1 MSPRHSLLEA
11 LEHGT
16 EETLRTAART
26 YLKQVRAQKFQLFDT
41 GAPVAQLIREYSD
54 AIDWLLRQLWKHYL
68 PDTACSLIAVGGY
81 GRQEL
86 HPYSDIDLLILCE
99 QEPDEAEQARLS
111 GFLTLLWDLGLD
123 VGSAVRTPQAC
134 YEEGRQDVTI
144 ATNLLEARLIAG
156 HHDALQSIDALW
168 NNPDFWPAEAFYT
181 AKVAEQDARRK
192 KVEGTLYQ
200 LEPNIKEC
208 PGGLRDIQTIYWI
221 AKRMLHSHSLYA
233 LIRHHLITPE
243 EFARLDA
250 AGRTLHRL
258 RFALHRY
265 RGRREDRLL
274 FDNQILLA
282 EKLHIEGKTENERIE
297 RLMQGFYRSTRTIM
311 NLNEILLTDFKERI
325 FTPDHRPVRLNAR
338 FQVVEDLLDIQDDDA
353 FERNPATI
361 LEAFL
366 LFTYHP
372 ELKGLRARTI
382 RLIQQ
387 ALPFLDEDFE
397 HDEIHKALFTSLLHQ
412 PHGVFHALKYMHKY
426 GVLEKYIP
434 QFQKITGRMQ
444 FNMFHAYPVDEHTL
458 LVLRHIRRFFVN
470 AYEWEFPTAHRT
482 AQRLCRP
489 YCLYLAGLFHD
500 ITKGDEPHSETGAVF
515 ARQWCEAHN
524 LPKRDTQLVSW
535 LVRNHLIFSDTA
547 QKQDIT
553 DPEVIRRFAQR
564 VGSRERLDYLYL
576 LTLADVLSTSPDVWN
591 EWKNALFLELYN
603 ETAQA
608 LDTHLKTP
616 ENQAAKALQ
625 VQERAKTRLKK
636 AGLSTADYATLWRN
650 LLKTDFFARH
660 QPDHVARLTQLLCQ
674 AEKPLVHLSDTPVR
688 GASEIVIFTDDRD
701 FLFMQVTEQLEKAQ
715 LSIMD
720 AHTYSL
726 EDGSLLMLFYVL
738 DRNGQPLQDET
749 LREQLRNRLLD
760 TLSRPYTPAAF
771 APRLD
776 RKLRCFNVPTRIE
789 FETLNE
795 HHTALHLSTLDV
807 PGLLARVAQILVE
820 NEVRLHEARIATVGE
835 KAEDTFIISTRDN
848 RALDSEQQA
857 RLRDILNEQISCR

>member
-1 MSPRHSLLEA
+1 MTPRHQFLEA
-11 LEHGT
+11 LERG
-16 EETLRTAART
+16 EETTLRTAART
-26 YLKQVRAQKFQLFDT
+26 FLQHAREQQFQLFDE
-41 GAPVAQLIREYSD
+41 GAPVAQLIREHSD
-54 AIDWLLRQLWKHYL
+54 TLDWLLRHLWKHFL
-68 PDTACSLIAVGGY
+68 PETPHSLLAVGGY

-99 QEPDEAEQARLS
+99 QDPDEAEQAQLS
-111 GFLTLLWDLGLD
+111 AFLTLLWDLGLD
-123 VGSAVRTPQAC
+123 VGSAVRTPQTC

-156 HHDALQSIDALW
+156 RHEAMQAIETLW
-168 NNPDFWPAEAFYT
+168 SRPDFWPVKDFYQ
-181 AKVAEQDARRK
+181 AKVAEQDARRE

-200 LEPNIKEC
+200 LEPNLKEC

-221 AKRMLHSHSLYA
+221 AKRMLRSQSLYE

-274 FDNQILLA
+274 FDNQMLLA
-282 EKLHIEGKTENERIE
+282 EKLRIEGETENARIE

-325 FTPDHRPVRLNAR
+325 FSPDHRPIPLNAR
-338 FQVVEDLLDIQDDDA
+338 FQVVEDLLDIRDDDA

-366 LFTYHP
+366 LFTFHP

-387 ALPFLDEDFE
+387 ALPFLDDTF
-397 HDEIHKALFTSLLHQ
+397 HQDEVHKALFTSLLHQ

-470 AYEWEFPTAHRT
+470 AYEWEFPTAHRI
-482 AQRLCRP
+482 AQQLCRP

-500 ITKGDEPHSETGAVF
+500 ITKGDEPHSKTGAAF
-515 ARQWCEAHN
+515 AQQWCKAHN
-524 LPKRDTQLVSW
+524 LPKRDTALISW

-603 ETAQA
+603 ETARA
-608 LDTHLKTP
+608 LDAHLKTP

-625 VQERAKTRLKK
+625 VQECAKTRLKK
-636 AGLSTADYATLWRN
+636 AGFSSADYADLWRN

-660 QPDHVARLTQLLCQ
+660 PPDHVAQLTQLLSR
-674 AEKPLVHLSDTPVR
+674 AEKPMVHVSASPVR
-688 GASEIVIFTDDRD
+688 GATEIVIYTDDRD

-738 DRNGQPLQDET
+738 DANGQPLQDES
-749 LREQLRNRLLD
+749 LRDHLRSRLLE
-760 TLSRPYTPAAF
+760 TLSTSYTPRTF

-776 RKLRCFNVPTRIE
+776 RKLRCFNVPTQIE

-795 HHTALHLSTLDV
+795 HQTALHLSTLDV

-820 NEVRLHEARIATVGE
+820 NDIRLHEARIATVGE
-835 KAEDTFIISTRDN
+835 KAEDTFIISTRTDD
-848 RALDSEQQA
+848 ALTPAQQEQLQA
-857 RLRDILNEQISCR
+857 ILHEQISCR

>member
-1 MSPRHSLLEA
+1 MAPRAGVMTA
-11 LEHGT
+11 LDSGDESA
-16 EETLRTAART
+16 LRSAARA
-26 YLKQVRAQKFQLFDT
+26 YLNHAREQQFHLFDE
-41 GAPVAQLIREYSD
+41 GAPVGQLIRDHSNTL
-54 AIDWLLRQLWKHYL
+54 DWLLKQLWKHFL
-68 PDTACSLIAVGGY
+68 PDTNSSLLAVGGY

-99 QEPDEAEQARLS
+99 QPPDTTEQDQLS
-111 GFLTLLWDLGLD
+111 AFLTFLWDLGLD
-123 VGSAVRTPQAC
+123 VGSAVRTPEQC

-144 ATNLLEARLIAG
+144 ATNLLEARLIIGQAS
-156 HHDALQSIDALW
+156 AMQAIDSLW
-168 NNPDFWPAEAFYT
+168 SRPDFWPINAFFN
-181 AKVAEQDARRK
+181 AKVAEQGVRRE

-221 AKRMLHSHSLYA
+221 AKRMLRSQSLYE

-274 FDNQILLA
+274 FDNQMLLA
-282 EKLHIEGKTENERIE
+282 EKLHIEGETENARIE
-297 RLMQGFYRSTRTIM
+297 RLMQGFYRSTRTVM

-325 FTPDHRPVRLNAR
+325 FSQDHEPRSLNAR
-338 FQVVEDLLDIQDDDA
+338 FQVVDDLLDIKQDAA
-353 FERNPATI
+353 FEQNPATI

-387 ALPFLDEDFE
+387 ALPFLDETF
-397 HDEIHKALFTSLLHQ
+397 HQDEVHKTLFTALLHR

-470 AYEWEFPTAHRT
+470 AYEWEFPTAHQI
-482 AQRLCRP
+482 AQKLCRP

-500 ITKGDEPHSETGAVF
+500 ITKGDEPHSETGAKF

-524 LPKRDTQLVSW
+524 LPKRDTALISW

-553 DPEVIRRFAQR
+553 DPEVIQRFAQKIKT
-564 VGSRERLDYLYL
+564 RERLNYLYL

-591 EWKNALFLELYN
+591 DWKNALFLELYN
-603 ETAQA
+603 ETARA
-608 LDTHLKTP
+608 LDTHPETP
-616 ENQAAKALQ
+616 RNLAAKALQ
-625 VQERAKTRLKK
+625 AQENTKTHLKK
-636 AGLSTADYATLWRN
+636 LGYASSDYAALWRN
-650 LLKTDFFARH
+650 LIKTDFFARY
-660 QPDHVARLTQLLCQ
+660 QPDHIARLTQLLVR
-674 AEKPLVHLSDTPVR
+674 AEKPFVHLCEMPVR
-688 GASEIVIFTDDRD
+688 GATEIIIYTQDRD

-715 LSIMD
+715 LSIMY
-720 AHTYSL
+720 AHTYAL

-738 DRNGQPLQDET
+738 GNEGHPLQDDCQRT
-749 LREQLRNRLLD
+749 KIRDTLLD
-760 TLSRPYTPAAF
+760 TLSTPYQPSRFT
-771 APRLD
+771 PRLD
-776 RKLRCFNVPTRIE
+776 RKLRCFNVPTQIE
-789 FETLNE
+789 FETLND
-795 HHTALHLSTLDV
+795 HQTALRLSTLDV
-807 PGLLARVAQILVE
+807 PGLLARVAQTLVE
-820 NEVRLHEARIATVGE
+820 NDVRLHEAKIATVGE
-835 KAEDTFIISTRDN
+835 KAEDTFIISTRNDE
-848 RALDSEQQA
+848 ALSEEQQQQ
-857 RLRDILNEQISCR
+857 LHTVLLEQISCR